1 MYFYFSGQ
9 IYFVDNVYQQRKE
22 VSYRYCEFAV
32 FNQSFKNIT
41 DQSFFA
47 FFAKPG
53 KPICFDTCTAN
64 FRKAVR

>member
-22 VSYRYCEFAV
+22 VSHRYCEFAV
-32 FNQSFKNIT
+32 FT